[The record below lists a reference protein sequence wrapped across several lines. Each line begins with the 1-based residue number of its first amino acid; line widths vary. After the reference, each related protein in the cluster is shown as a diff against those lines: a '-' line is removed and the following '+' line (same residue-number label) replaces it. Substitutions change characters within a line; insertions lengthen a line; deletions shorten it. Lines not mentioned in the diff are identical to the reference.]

1 MGKITIFVFK
11 YINLKLGTYEK
22 LLFLLLLVF
31 PTYIFAQTN
40 GEEKPD
46 TPVKVPIPIIVGD
59 TGSSNPRTPIVPLE
73 AWLCN
78 DEVSVTALLLVD
90 NITLSVYNE
99 MGCLVNTVYTSLSSN
114 QTTSLSLAGSM
125 PGNYLLTI
133 TMPDGGFYYGEF
145 LID

>member
-1 MGKITIFVFK
+1 MRQ
-11 YINLKLGTYEK
+11 

-73 AWLCN
+73 AW
-78 DEVSVTALLLVD
+78 
-90 NITLSVYNE
+90 
-99 MGCLVNTVYTSLSSN
+99 
-114 QTTSLSLAGSM
+114 
-125 PGNYLLTI
+125 
-133 TMPDGGFYYGEF
+133 
-145 LID
+145 

>member
-1 MGKITIFVFK
+1 MRQ
-11 YINLKLGTYEK
+11 

-59 TGSSNPRTPIVPLE
+59 TGSSDPRTPIVPLE

-78 DEVSVTALLLVD
+78 R
-90 NITLSVYNE
+90 VYR
-99 MGCLVNTVYTSLSSN
+99 
-114 QTTSLSLAGSM
+114 
-125 PGNYLLTI
+125 
-133 TMPDGGFYYGEF
+133 
-145 LID
+145 

>member
-1 MGKITIFVFK
+1 MRQ
-11 YINLKLGTYEK
+11 

-59 TGSSNPRTPIVPLE
+59 TGSSDPRTPIVPLE

-114 QTTSLSLAGSM
+114 QTTSLSLADSM

-133 TMPDGGFYYGEF
+133 TMSDGGVYYGEF
-145 LID
+145 LIEKPIGRVKYALL